1 MACRDE
7 FEELLFYVV
16 ELKDKLNAKLDEQCA
31 KINQQAAIVLQQ
43 GQIIDELCWQLR
55 ELSEKTRELR
65 TENQTLRTRVDRLEV
80 DAGTYQNHVAERYNE
95 LTKVQSHTKER
106 PKVTVEY
113 AQVDKTATSKKWPLR
128 GQKTPSTPED
138 QAVNSGNT
146 TWYLDLVE
154 SIYEPIQLS
163 AKPTTAARL
172 EQISAQVSSTTAEVP
187 KPAPRRRLYPT
198 VAMENLAAYFG
209 EVGSRSTITVERD
222 SPAEEVLLRSQDVQG
237 RFREKEQLV
246 ADSKVVA
253 ACSRLENLDKIH
265 LPEEQYLT
273 DDNLV
278 RFTINSRPAT
288 MAPTAT
294 DKTTVDQRRHAI
306 RSYI

>member
-1 MACRDE
+1 MGE

-65 TENQTLRTRVDRLEV
+65 TENQTLRSRVDRLEG

-95 LTKVQSHTKER
+95 LTKVHQGHTAER
-106 PKVTVEY
+106 HKVTVEY

-128 GQKTPSTPED
+128 GQKSPDTPED
-138 QAVNSGNT
+138 PAVNSGNT

-172 EQISAQVSSTTAEVP
+172 EQISAQVSSSAAAAELP

-198 VAMENLAAYFG
+198 RAMENLAAYFG
-209 EVGSRSTITVERD
+209 EVGSRSTITVEKD
-222 SPAEEVLLRSQDVQG
+222 SPAEEVLLRSQDERTFG
-237 RFREKEQLV
+237 EKEQSL
-246 ADSKVVA
+246 DSKVVD
-253 ACSRLENLDKIH
+253 CSRFENLDKIC

-273 DDNLV
+273 EDNMV
-278 RFTINSRPAT
+278 RFTVNSRPAT
-288 MAPTAT
+288 TAPIAT
-294 DKTTVDQRRHAI
+294 DKSTVDQRRHAI

>member
-1 MACRDE
+1 MSRKRNIAMACRDREE

-31 KINQQAAIVLQQ
+31 KINQQAGVVLQQ
-43 GQIIDELCWQLR
+43 GQVIDELCWQLR

-65 TENQTLRTRVDRLEV
+65 SENRTLRDRLERLEG
-80 DAGTYQNHVAERYNE
+80 DAGTYQNHVAERYNQ
-95 LTKVQSHTKER
+95 LAKVEER
-106 PKVTVEY
+106 KAPQVEY
-113 AQVDKTATSKKWPLR
+113 AQVAKPTATTAKK
-128 GQKTPSTPED
+128 SPEE
-138 QAVNSGNT
+138 SGNT

-172 EQISAQVSSTTAEVP
+172 EQISAQLSNVP
-187 KPAPRRRLYPT
+187 QPAPRRRLYPT
-198 VAMENLAAYFG
+198 RAMENLAAYFG
-209 EVGSRSTITVERD
+209 EVGCRSTVTVEKD
-222 SPAEEVLLRSQDVQG
+222 SPADEV
-237 RFREKEQLV
+237 RFRNSQSVERPKEEERQRS
-246 ADSKVVA
+246 DSKVAVA
-253 ACSRLENLDKIH
+253 TVVACNRLENLDKIC

-288 MAPTAT
+288 TAPTAT
-294 DKTTVDQRRHAI
+294 DKSKSVDQRRHAI